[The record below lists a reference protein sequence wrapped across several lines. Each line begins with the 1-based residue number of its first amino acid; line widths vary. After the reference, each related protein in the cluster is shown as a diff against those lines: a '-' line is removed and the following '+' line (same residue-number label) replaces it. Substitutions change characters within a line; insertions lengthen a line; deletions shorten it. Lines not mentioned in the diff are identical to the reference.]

1 MAQRPSE
8 VAPVRTLAHHVE
20 HRVVALSFSLS
31 GRYLMALGDDEA
43 HCFAVWDWGE
53 GTVLFQ
59 GGAGNAPLV
68 QLAPLPFGFVAVGN
82 MEIKMWEHKAMG
94 SQLTSDPTG
103 CRWGAVIGS
112 DLTPR
117 FVKSVVTWPDPCSV
131 VCGFVVAAGWT
142 TGELAVFSQ
151 DDKVPGPL
159 PRARTRPE
167 APRSPQVGRQCPG
180 KTHLL
185 VFARGP

>member
-1 MAQRPSE
+1 MSRPF
-8 VAPVRTLAHHVE
+8 P
-20 HRVVALSFSLS
+20 
-31 GRYLMALGDDEA
+31 
-43 HCFAVWDWGE
+43 WGE

-103 CRWGAVIGS
+103 SRWGAVIGS
-112 DLTPR
+112 DLTPS

-142 TGELAVFSQ
+142 IPPPPPVLNGHVSSF
-151 DDKVPGPL
+151 PPY
-159 PRARTRPE
+159 
-167 APRSPQVGRQCPG
+167 
-180 KTHLL
+180 
-185 VFARGP
+185 